1 MDDSNKTDDAR
12 WVYIGDGMTQ
22 EEYEEAMRCIADE
35 IRRLKQLSH
44 MIYLKWSGD
53 WGYYEKVKERDK
65 NDSTQ
70 N

>member
-1 MDDSNKTDDAR
+1 M
-12 WVYIGDGMTQ
+12 WVYIGGGMTQ

-53 WGYYEKVKERDK
+53 WGYYEKVKERDR
-65 NDSTQ
+65 DD
-70 N
+70 